1 MSKRAKRSRKL
12 GLLHRLP
19 CVQTFREW
27 VTYTTYRQGC
37 TFLPHSN
44 TLLCPTTPGV
54 LLAGARCP
62 PCEMPIFQNRLLS
75 RFQTPRSRWS
85 RVSSSYPPLH
95 DARSAKSSASGRDK
109 PLTMKSSKRDTEG
122 NPYDKRIR
130 IFC

>member
-1 MSKRAKRSRKL
+1 MVEETRAL
-12 GLLHRLP
+12 APAPLCPDVQGVGHLHHLPPGLHILATP
-19 CVQTFREW
+19 E
-27 VTYTTYRQGC
+27 Y
-37 TFLPHSN
+37 S
-44 TLLCPTTPGV
+44 LLCPTRPGV

-95 DARSAKSSASGRDK
+95 DARSAKSSAGVKDE